1 MLRSF
6 SLKQCKY
13 RGMEIRVLNIK
24 NDKTITIWFVICDLF
39 PFYKQ
44 AKLLQY
50 HLVVQSWISCIPS
63 VILPSTAANV
73 STRYVHNAL
82 LNEDIICGIT
92 LPFKSL
98 NFTKSRLER
107 ALFDI
112 LFLYNKASRSY
123 STDLKVSLSLA
134 DPQIFLNSH
143 IKTVD
148 MSKLVS
154 SIRCYLSLSSF
165 LVVWEIN
172 FLHFRSPCQDANKN
186 S

>member
-1 MLRSF
+1 M
-6 SLKQCKY
+6 
-13 RGMEIRVLNIK
+13 
-24 NDKTITIWFVICDLF
+24 ICFLF
-39 PFYKQ
+39 TN
-44 AKLLQY
+44 KLSYQYQQY
-50 HLVVQSWISCIPS
+50 HLVVQSWISCISS

-82 LNEDIICGIT
+82 LNEDIICEIT

-134 DPQIFLNSH
+134 DPQISLNSH
-143 IKTVD
+143 VKTVD
-148 MSKLVS
+148 MSILVS
-154 SIRCYLSLSSF
+154 SIRCNLSLSSF